1 MKLGM
6 VQMSMCE
13 SMDENEAK
21 ILRFC
26 DAAKGCDL
34 VFFPE
39 VQYSPFFAQYE
50 SADAGRYLMQADG
63 PRVRRLMEKAR
74 QHGFYLSPNVYLQQP
89 GGRFDASLWI
99 TPQGQLAGISSMVH
113 IFSAPC
119 FYETAYY
126 TPSPDGFH
134 VYETPFGKVGI
145 VICFDRH
152 IPESVRTCAA
162 MGAELVIIP
171 TANMCSEPLDLFEAE
186 VRTEAMQN
194 QVFIAMCNRVG
205 REGDEVFAG
214 QSLIVGP
221 DGTVLL
227 KADGTEQLLT
237 WEIDLQDSDLQK
249 QKKPFISL
257 RRPEFYR

>member
-6 VQMSMCE
+6 VQMAMSA
-13 SMDENEAK
+13 DVAENEAK
-21 ILRFC
+21 ILQFC

-39 VQYSPFFAQYE
+39 VQYSRFFAQYE
-50 SADAGRYLMQADG
+50 NADIDRYLMRLDG
-63 PRVRRLMEKAR
+63 PQVARLVQKA
-74 QHGFYLSPNVYLQQP
+74 QQNDYYLSPNLYLQQ
-89 GGRFDASLWI
+89 GKGRYDASLFI
-99 TPQGQLAGISSMVH
+99 TPQGEIKDVASMVH

-119 FYETAYY
+119 FYETGYY

-134 VYETPFGKVGI
+134 VYDTPLGRVGI

-162 MGAELVIIP
+162 MGADLVIIP

-186 VRTEAMQN
+186 IRTEAMQN

-227 KADGTEQLLT
+227 KADGAEQLLT
-237 WEIDLQDSDLQK
+237 WEIDLQDSARQK

>member
-1 MKLGM
+1 M
-6 VQMSMCE
+6 
-13 SMDENEAK
+13 
-21 ILRFC
+21 
-26 DAAKGCDL
+26 
-34 VFFPE
+34 
-39 VQYSPFFAQYE
+39 
-50 SADAGRYLMQADG
+50 
-63 PRVRRLMEKAR
+63 
-74 QHGFYLSPNVYLQQP
+74 
-89 GGRFDASLWI
+89 
-99 TPQGQLAGISSMVH
+99 
-113 IFSAPC
+113 
-119 FYETAYY
+119 
-126 TPSPDGFH
+126 
-134 VYETPFGKVGI
+134 
-145 VICFDRH
+145 ICFDRH

-227 KADGTEQLLT
+227 KADGAEQLLT
-237 WEIDLQDSDLQK
+237 WEIDLQDSALQK